1 MEISIAEAAESWG
14 ISRQYI
20 YRKIKSGELSK
31 LNAGTIDTSELLRV
45 FGEPKNQ
52 QKPTV
57 DSGILTTMDT
67 WLQHENTFL
76 KDQIKRLE
84 GSLLHAEQIQSRL
97 LSQVEDANQK
107 VQLLIEYQS
116 PKAVKKGAGSKLIVI
131 LVVIIMIILV
141 ASGVG
146 LALYLRAAHYL

>member
-1 MEISIAEAAESWG
+1 MEISITEAAESWG

-31 LNAGTIDTSELLRV
+31 LNSGTIDTSELLRV
-45 FGEPKNQ
+45 FGEPKKSQTN
-52 QKPTV
+52 KVT
-57 DSGILTTMDT
+57 LTTNDNSST
-67 WLQHENTFL
+67 QLQHENTLL

-84 GSLLHAEQIQSRL
+84 GSLSHAEQIQSRL
-97 LSQVEDANQK
+97 LSQIEDANQK

-116 PKAVKKGAGSKLIVI
+116 PKVADKSDVSK
-131 LVVIIMIILV
+131 LVVIWVVIILIILT

-146 LALYLRAAHYL
+146 LALYLHAAHYF